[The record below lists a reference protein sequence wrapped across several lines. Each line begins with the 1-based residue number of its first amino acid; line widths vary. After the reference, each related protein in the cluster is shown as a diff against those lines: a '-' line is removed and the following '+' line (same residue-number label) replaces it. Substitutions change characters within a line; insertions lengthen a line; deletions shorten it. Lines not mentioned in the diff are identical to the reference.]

1 MAKKKPKPMC
11 VDCEEREVHMDRRC
25 QECWA
30 TFEKRTHAPPQP
42 KKINLQLS
50 VTEAEALSRALVEVL
65 EVFESAKLSDIGP
78 VRDLARVFEK
88 LEDKLNG

>member
-1 MAKKKPKPMC
+1 MT
-11 VDCEEREVHMDRRC
+11 E
-25 QECWA
+25 
-30 TFEKRTHAPPQP
+30 